1 MNRVEV
7 RRAVDGMYIISV
19 GTGQITIS
27 EQDALEV
34 VAKVTQNGRPV
45 DESLPRRIQ
54 RG

>member
-1 MNRVEV
+1 MNHVEV

-19 GTGQITIS
+19 GTGQITVS

-34 VAKVTQNGRPV
+34 AAKVAQNGRPV
-45 DESLPRRIQ
+45 DDSLIRIQ